1 MRLKRVVSQPQ
12 WEQELAYLFCRP
24 EDPSFPRAFP
34 SSFFRRPPSPLSPPP
49 SHPGSV
55 LDSQPRT
62 SLPATAADYP
72 SPPFPLPDG
81 DKLRIQAHPQGR
93 TSVQDQPTR
102 HCSLRRVG
110 LSDSAHAQSRLVLR
124 ASSSPGECS
133 RSLSCHGQPWS
144 LRAAPNPSS
153 RARPDIRPV
162 RVFSCLP
169 RSQLASGTQAPAW
182 RWPTQTS
189 RLHLDRRILSPL
201 LVLRGWHPKLN
212 AVDRSRP
219 V

>member
-34 SSFFRRPPSPLSPPP
+34 SSFFRRPPSPLSSPP

-62 SLPATAADYP
+62 SLPVTAADHP

-144 LRAAPNPSS
+144 LRAAPDPSS

-162 RVFSCLP
+162 RVFSCRP